1 MLPERIFSNFN
12 YTATCFLTFPWVIM
26 LASNVDND
34 LHVEKNL
41 SLITYKRIII
51 SSWVWSWYASVK
63 CCHLIH
69 VFRTYCPSVITMDEN
84 HLIGRPRTQLSL
96 MLKSKKGLHRTSS
109 SSPPGGSVDP
119 SWLYPILLPTIFPTL
134 FALYKEHHSEDD
146 CQLTTLMEALNQ
158 SSDKELC
165 SILGLQRLA
174 QTARSQ
180 REYVAKLKAVE
191 QLLTWSPTP
200 STTGSL
206 LSIWTGVHS
215 CQADSITSP
224 SWELAE
230 I

>member
-1 MLPERIFSNFN
+1 MLPERIFSNFK

-26 LASNVDND
+26 LASNVDMQVRNK
-34 LHVEKNL
+34 H
-41 SLITYKRIII
+41 
-51 SSWVWSWYASVK
+51 

-96 MLKSKKGLHRTSS
+96 MLKSKKALHRTSS
-109 SSPPGGSVDP
+109 SSPPGGSMDP

-158 SSDKELC
+158 SPDKELC
-165 SILGLQRLA
+165 SILGLQRSA
-174 QTARSQ
+174 QTARSH

-191 QLLTWSPTP
+191 QLLT
-200 STTGSL
+200 
-206 LSIWTGVHS
+206 
-215 CQADSITSP
+215 
-224 SWELAE
+224 
-230 I
+230 